1 MFEHF
6 FLVNSSGDDE
16 IVLANKRPRKA
27 ARLVRAINFILVKN
41 IFSPHLMN
49 PKMMLMNLKLMPMMK
64 KVLWL
69 YQIPRFLCR

>member
-27 ARLVRAINFILVKN
+27 AHLVRAINFILVKN

-49 PKMMLMNLKLMPMMK
+49 PKMMPMMK
-64 KVLWL
+64 KVLWFN
-69 YQIPRFLCR
+69 QIPRFLCR